1 VKLRRAYYTIILAAL
16 VSSAAVLSCGAA
28 WAQQAPKS
36 PQLQPPAPI
45 PASTAAPQPQG
56 SAHPVDT
63 GTISGVAT
71 TGYFGGGSDK
81 TYDISFKQ
89 GSLREVLQFLAWIS
103 EINIIMPEGIDG
115 VVDVSFR
122 DVHIEDAL
130 NAIIRTNGLEYA
142 IEGNVVRIDKVAEF
156 KDTGEDLKTETF
168 RLRFA
173 TAKDMVANV
182 QTLLSGRGSVI
193 ADERTNSIIVR
204 EMPANIDK
212 VRRFIDDVDIK
223 DAQVLIESKILEATR
238 RFTQALGIQWGLNR
252 GADGSTFRFGG
263 VQAIGQADT
272 GRNLNVNLPPT
283 NTTATSG
290 LTIGALFKGTNL
302 DMQLLAAE
310 RRGDIYVIS
319 DPSIVTSNGK
329 AANIRSGATLILQN
343 TGAVNIGT
351 TGGASTSAGG
361 GFQEKKT
368 GVELKVVPQIT
379 IHDYV
384 KMDIEATTSTP
395 DFTRQVQGIPV
406 ILDNTATTT
415 VLVKDGETTVIG
427 GLSRY
432 SDSLNKSRVPYVSR
446 IPLLGNLFKSKERDS
461 ENSELLVF
469 IKPTIIRIEGKDPA
483 QIRVREVE
491 ERKEAMFLD
500 PVLDPAKSKMPKWE
514 PEKIQE
520 PKGRGN
526 KYSR

>member
-1 VKLRRAYYTIILAAL
+1 
-16 VSSAAVLSCGAA
+16 
-28 WAQQAPKS
+28 
-36 PQLQPPAPI
+36 
-45 PASTAAPQPQG
+45 
-56 SAHPVDT
+56 
-63 GTISGVAT
+63 
-71 TGYFGGGSDK
+71 
-81 TYDISFKQ
+81 
-89 GSLREVLQFLAWIS
+89 
-103 EINIIMPEGIDG
+103 
-115 VVDVSFR
+115 
-122 DVHIEDAL
+122 
-130 NAIIRTNGLEYA
+130 
-142 IEGNVVRIDKVAEF
+142 
-156 KDTGEDLKTETF
+156 
-168 RLRFA
+168 
-173 TAKDMVANV
+173 
-182 QTLLSGRGSVI
+182 
-193 ADERTNSIIVR
+193 
-204 EMPANIDK
+204 
-212 VRRFIDDVDIK
+212 
-223 DAQVLIESKILEATR
+223 
-238 RFTQALGIQWGLNR
+238 
-252 GADGSTFRFGG
+252 
-263 VQAIGQADT
+263 
-272 GRNLNVNLPPT
+272 
-283 NTTATSG
+283 
-290 LTIGALFKGTNL
+290 
-302 DMQLLAAE
+302 
-310 RRGDIYVIS
+310 
-319 DPSIVTSNGK
+319 NGK